1 MKIFESIKLLHRV
14 YKYSKSDKGEFAYI
28 KKSIKKGGL
37 VFDIGAHKAG
47 YLYQMLQQTGKGG
60 NLIGF
65 EPQQILFTYLEKI
78 KNLFHWD
85 NVVIEHIALS
95 NVSGQSNLYL
105 PALLHGKLSSPSA
118 TIVEHENDINFQTTE
133 KVIITTLDAYCEKHQ
148 LIPQFLKVDVEGNEL
163 KVFKGA
169 EAILKKHR
177 PKILVEIEAR
187 HIGKAQVME
196 TIHFLESLGYQGK
209 IIQGTHFIPTT
220 EFSFEKFQD
229 FSNKATYCN
238 NFIFE

>member
-1 MKIFESIKLLHRV
+1 MKIVESIKLLHRV

-28 KKSIKKGGL
+28 NKSIKKGDL

-47 YLYQMLQQTGKGG
+47 YLYQLLAQTGKGG
-60 NLIGF
+60 RLIGF
-65 EPQQILFTYLEKI
+65 EPQKILFTYLEKL

-105 PALLHGKLSSPSA
+105 PAHLEGKSSSPSA
-118 TIVEHENDINFQTTE
+118 TIVEHENDINFQATE
-133 KVIITTLDAYCEKHQ
+133 KVIITTLDEYCEKHQ
-148 LIPQFLKVDVEGNEL
+148 LIPHFLKVDVEGNEL
-163 KVFKGA
+163 NVFKGA
-169 EAILKKHR
+169 AATLKKYR
-177 PKILVEIEAR
+177 PKILVEIESR
-187 HIGKAQVME
+187 HIGKEQVME
-196 TIHFLESLGYQGK
+196 TIHYLESLGYQGK
-209 IIQGTHFIPTT
+209 IIQGTHFIPIA
-220 EFSFEKFQD
+220 EFTFEKFQD

>member
-1 MKIFESIKLLHRV
+1 MKIVESIKLLHRV
-14 YKYSKSDKGEFAYI
+14 YKYSNSDKGEFAYI
-28 KKSIKKGGL
+28 KKSIKKGDL

-47 YLYQMLQQTGKGG
+47 YLYQLLAQTGKGG
-60 NLIGF
+60 SLIGF
-65 EPQQILFTYLEKI
+65 EPQQILYTYLEKI
-78 KNLFHWD
+78 KKLFHWD

-105 PALLHGKLSSPSA
+105 PAQLHGKLSSPSA
-118 TIVEHENDINFQTTE
+118 TIVEHENDINFQATE
-133 KVIITTLDAYCEKHQ
+133 KVIITTLDEYCAKHQ
-148 LIPQFLKVDVEGNEL
+148 LIPHFLKVDVEGNEL

-177 PKILVEIEAR
+177 PKILVEIESR
-187 HIGKAQVME
+187 HIGKEQVME
-196 TIHFLESLGYQGK
+196 TIQYLESLGYQGK

-229 FSNKATYCN
+229 FNNKATYAN

>member
-1 MKIFESIKLLHRV
+1 MKIIESIKLLHRV

-28 KKSIKKGGL
+28 KKSIKKGDL
-37 VFDIGAHKAG
+37 IFDIGAHKAG
-47 YLYQMLQQTGKGG
+47 YLYCMLQQTGQTGQ
-60 NLIGF
+60 LFGF
-65 EPQQILFTYLEKI
+65 EPQKILFTYLQKI
-78 KNLFHWD
+78 KALFHWE

-95 NVSGQSNLYL
+95 NVSGQSHLYL
-105 PALLHGKLSSPSA
+105 PAILHGKLSSPSA

-133 KVIITTLDAYCEKHQ
+133 KVIVTTLDEYCEKHQ
-148 LIPQFLKVDVEGNEL
+148 LIPHFLKVDVEGNEL

-169 EAILKKHR
+169 ENILKKHR

-187 HIGKAQVME
+187 HIGKEQVME
-196 TIHFLESLGYQGK
+196 TIHYLESLGYKGK
-209 IIQGTHFIPTT
+209 IIQGTHFIPSA

-229 FSNKATYCN
+229 FSNKATYAN